1 MTILLYFF
9 LGASL
14 GSFVGLVFDRFP
26 TKSIFW
32 PPSHCSHCQNQ
43 LGVKDLI
50 PVLSFIVNKCHC
62 RFCRVSINPLYIILE
77 VLYGLL
83 FVFYALKGILN
94 LTDLSLTSFS
104 ILLSLFD
111 IKSRSYPMLFWLMA
125 YTTAVMV
132 LGFNLLSCFFLTLAL
147 LAILFPQKIGSGDFF
162 YLSLLALAY
171 PLSTVLWIIQG
182 ASLLGILY
190 CHFMMQKSI
199 PFIPFLTL
207 ALLILTLI
215 T

>member
-26 TKSIFW
+26 AKSILW
-32 PPSHCSHCQNQ
+32 PPSHCPHCQNR

-50 PVLSFIVNKCHC
+50 PVLSFIANNCHC
-62 RFCRVSINPLYIILE
+62 RFCKVSINPLYIILE

-83 FVFYALKGILN
+83 FVFYALTGILN

-111 IKSRSYPMLFWLMA
+111 IKSRSYPMIFWLIA
-125 YTTAVMV
+125 YTLAVMV
-132 LGFNLLSCFFLTLAL
+132 VGFNLLSCIFLTLAL

-190 CHFMMQKSI
+190 CRFLAQKSI

-207 ALLILTLI
+207 ALLIYILI